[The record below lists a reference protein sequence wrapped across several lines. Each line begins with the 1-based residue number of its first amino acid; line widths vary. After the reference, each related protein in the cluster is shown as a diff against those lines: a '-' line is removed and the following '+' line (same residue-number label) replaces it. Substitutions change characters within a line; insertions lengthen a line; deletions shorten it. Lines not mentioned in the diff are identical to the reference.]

1 MKKILMACG
10 AVAMMLSVASCG
22 GSAEKGATDET
33 KSLSDSLSIVGGQ
46 SMGLEINQQWQM
58 FINQQP
64 DSLKSKYDKKDF
76 LRGFQAALKTDTTNQ
91 SYIMGFNVGLNGW
104 NFALRQNATPA
115 RIDLK
120 TFYKEFEKS
129 FMLDSVAPNEVGLV
143 QSKFQSIM
151 GRIQEAQMK
160 AAQEAKSKS
169 PEAVANKNAGDAYVK
184 KMKEA
189 DAAIKTSESGLSYKI
204 ENAGTG
210 DKVNTSDR
218 VKIRYTGKLVDGT
231 VFDES
236 PAEGVTLPAGNFV
249 PGFTEGLLM
258 LSKGGKATLYI
269 PADLAYGVEGIPQA
283 GIGPNSTLVFDVEVL
298 DVNPAETQK

>member
-1 MKKILMACG
+1 MKKFLLACG

-22 GSAEKGATDET
+22 GSDEKAATDET
-33 KSLSDSLSIVGGQ
+33 KVLSDSLSIVGGQ
-46 SMGLEINQQWQM
+46 SMGLEINQQWTM

-64 DSLKSKYDKKDF
+64 DSLKSKYNKKDF
-76 LRGFQAALKTDTTNQ
+76 LRGFEAALKTDTTNQ

-104 NFALRQNATPA
+104 NFALRQNTTPV
-115 RIDLK
+115 RINLN
-120 TFYKEFEKS
+120 TFYKEFEKN
-129 FMLDSVAPNEVGLV
+129 FMLDSVAPTQVGLV
-143 QSKFQSIM
+143 QGQFQSLM

-160 AAQEAKSKS
+160 AAQEAKAKS
-169 PEAVANKNAGDAYVK
+169 PEAVANKNAGEAYVK
-184 KMKEA
+184 KMKDA
-189 DAAIKTSESGLSYKI
+189 DSAIQTTESGLSYKI
-204 ENAGTG
+204 ENAGEG
-210 DKVNTSDR
+210 DKIKSQDR

-236 PAEGVTLPAGNFV
+236 SAEGITLPAGNFV

-269 PADLAYGVEGIPQA
+269 PAELAYGVEGIPQA

-298 DVNPAETQK
+298 DVNPAEDKK

>member
-1 MKKILMACG
+1 MKKFLLACG
-10 AVAMMLSVASCG
+10 AMAMMLSMASCNG
-22 GSAEKGATDET
+22 NADKGASGE
-33 KSLSDSLSIVGGQ
+33 KAALADSLSAVSGQ
-46 SMGLEINQQWQM
+46 SMGLEFNQQWDM

-64 DSLKSKYDKKDF
+64 DSLRSKFNKKDF

-104 NFALRQNATPA
+104 SFALRQNATA
-115 RIDLK
+115 KIDLN

-129 FMLDSVAPNEVGLV
+129 FLLDSVTPSQIGEA
-143 QSKFQSIM
+143 QSQFQAIM

-160 AAQEAKSKS
+160 AQQEAKASS
-169 PEAVANKNAGDAYVK
+169 PEAIANKNAGEAYVK

-189 DAAIKTSESGLSYKI
+189 DSQIQTSETGLSYKVTNPG
-204 ENAGTG
+204 EG
-210 DKVNTSDR
+210 DKVQRSDN

-236 PAEGVTLPAGNFV
+236 SADGITLGAGNFV
-249 PGFTEGLLM
+249 PGFTEGLM
-258 LSKGGKATLYI
+258 LLGKGGTATLYI
-269 PADLAYGVEGIPQA
+269 PAELAYGVDGIPQA

-298 DVNPAETQK
+298 DINPAAK

>member
-1 MKKILMACG
+1 MKKFLLACG
-10 AVAMMLSVASCG
+10 AAAMMLSVASCG

-64 DSLKSKYDKKDF
+64 DSLKSKYNKKDF

-104 NFALRQNATPA
+104 NFALRQNATPV
-115 RIDLK
+115 RIDLN

-129 FMLDSVAPNEVGLV
+129 FMLDSIAPNEVGLV
-143 QSKFQSIM
+143 QSKFQSLM

-160 AAQEAKSKS
+160 VAQEAKAKS
-169 PEAVANKNAGDAYVK
+169 PEAVANKNAGEAYVK

-189 DAAIKTSESGLSYKI
+189 DSAIKTSDSGLSYKI
-204 ENAGTG
+204 ENAGQG
-210 DKVNTSDR
+210 DKVKSSDR

-236 PAEGVTLPAGNFV
+236 SADGVTLPAGNFV

-258 LSKGGKATLYI
+258 LAKGGKATLYI
-269 PADLAYGVEGIPQA
+269 PADLAYGVDGIPQA

-298 DVNPAETQK
+298 DVNPAEDKK